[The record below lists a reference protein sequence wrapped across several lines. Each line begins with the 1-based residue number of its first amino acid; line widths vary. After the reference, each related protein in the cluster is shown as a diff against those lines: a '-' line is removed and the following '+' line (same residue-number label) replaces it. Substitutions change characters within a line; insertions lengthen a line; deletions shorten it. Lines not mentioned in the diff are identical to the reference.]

1 VVAMTPVPGRMLRN
15 AGTSG
20 GPGGRQTASG
30 RTPWAR
36 NLRTPLREFLRTETG
51 GAVVLLAATLVA
63 LAWANVQAS
72 TYQTFWGMQVSVRV
86 GDAGISQD
94 LRQWVNGGLMTLFWF
109 VVGLEARREF
119 DVGELRDRRRLALP
133 LVAGVGGM
141 VVPVAIYLAVNVGR
155 PSAHGWGAAMSTDT
169 AFALG
174 MLALVGRS
182 FPARLRAW
190 LLTVTVVDDLVAL
203 GVIATV
209 YSKDVALPP
218 LLAAVGIFGVILL
231 VRAGRVRYGW
241 VYALLGASA
250 WVALHFSGV
259 EPVVV
264 GLALGLLTYAY
275 PAPRGDLERAT
286 EVFRLFREQP
296 TPELARSAWTGVRLA
311 LSPNERLQQL
321 YHPWTSYVI
330 VPLFALA
337 NAGIRISG
345 DFLGRAYTSP
355 VTLGILVG
363 YLAGKPIGILGFSRL
378 VTLLSRGRLRP
389 PVGWAALTAGGTI
402 AGVGFTVA
410 LLIATLAF
418 SGGQLEEAKVGI
430 LSAALCASVVSW
442 AVVRA
447 TALLPPRWRT
457 RALLGTA
464 ELIVDL
470 AAPVEP
476 DRDHIRGPEDAPI
489 TVVEYG
495 DFECPYCGQAEPVIR
510 ELLAGHGDV
519 RYVWRHLPLSDVH
532 AQAQLAAQA
541 AEAAAEQGAFWEMH
555 DLLFRHQDALQPRDL
570 VRYAGEL
577 GLDVERFRDDLRR
590 NTGAARVMED
600 VDSADLS
607 GVSGTPT
614 FFINGRRHH
623 GAYDI
628 ATLSAAIETA
638 RKRAAAS
645 LGVGDGS

>member
-1 VVAMTPVPGRMLRN
+1 MTQ
-15 AGTSG
+15 
-20 GPGGRQTASG
+20 RQQGQAAVRPFSG
-30 RTPWAR
+30 RTAWAR

-63 LAWANVQAS
+63 LAWANVHAS
-72 TYQTFWGMQVSVRV
+72 SYQTVWGMQVSVRV
-86 GDAGISQD
+86 GDAGLSQD
-94 LRQWVNGGLMTLFWF
+94 LRQWVNSGLMTLFWF

-133 LVAGVGGM
+133 LAAGVGGM
-141 VVPVAIYLAVNVGR
+141 VVPVAIYLAANAGR

-182 FPARLRAW
+182 LPARLRAY
-190 LLTVTVVDDLVAL
+190 LLTVSVVDDLVAI

-209 YSKDVALPP
+209 YSQDIALPA
-218 LLAAVGIFGVILL
+218 LLAALGIFGVILL
-231 VRAGRVRYGW
+231 VRARRIGYGW
-241 VYALLGASA
+241 VYALLGTSV

-296 TPELARSAWTGVRLA
+296 TPELARSARTGVRLA
-311 LSPNERLQQL
+311 LSPNERLQQV

-337 NAGIRISG
+337 NAGVTISG
-345 DFLGRAYTSP
+345 DFLGRAYSSP
-355 VTLGILVG
+355 ITLGILVG

-389 PVGWAALTAGGTI
+389 PVGWAALTGGGTI
-402 AGVGFTVA
+402 AGIGFTVA

-418 SGGQLEEAKVGI
+418 SGAQLEEAKVGI
-430 LSAALCASVVSW
+430 LSAALSASVVTW
-442 AVVRA
+442 VVVRA
-447 TALLPPRWRT
+447 TALLPPR
-457 RALLGTA
+457 ALLGDA
-464 ELIVDL
+464 ETIVDL
-470 AAPVEP
+470 AAPVDP
-476 DRDHIRGPEDAPI
+476 GRDHIRGPEDAPI

-555 DLLFRHQDALQPRDL
+555 DLLFQHQDALQPRDL

-577 GLDVERFRDDLRR
+577 GLDVDRFRDDLRR
-590 NTGAARVMED
+590 DTGAARVTED

-614 FFINGRRHH
+614 FFINGRRHY

-628 ATLSAAIETA
+628 ATLSAAVEAA

-645 LGVGDGS
+645 A